1 MNDILEKITL
11 SSLIESTIVA
21 LFTILFLRFL
31 TKINKKYLTKHE
43 DNSQMNGLVKVS
55 FQVVKTIIIACAILM
70 VLEING
76 INVTSLVAGLGLAS
90 AAVGLAL
97 QDFLKDSI
105 MGAHI
110 VSDHFF
116 SVGDTVK
123 YNDLVG
129 VIENF
134 NMKTTKI
141 RILVDNSV
149 LSICNRNIS
158 EITKLSDIAKVD
170 IDLPLAY
177 EEDFERVDVVLNTII
192 KKIGEMDNVQDAQY
206 LGTDAFLDSAIVY
219 KLRFY
224 CPRSEMY
231 DLRRLAL
238 RIIQIELRDNN
249 MSIPYNKLD
258 VHYEK

>member
-1 MNDILEKITL
+1 
-11 SSLIESTIVA
+11 
-21 LFTILFLRFL
+21 
-31 TKINKKYLTKHE
+31 
-43 DNSQMNGLVKVS
+43 
-55 FQVVKTIIIACAILM
+55 
-70 VLEING
+70 
-76 INVTSLVAGLGLAS
+76 
-90 AAVGLAL
+90 
-97 QDFLKDSI
+97 
-105 MGAHI
+105 MGVHN

-116 SVGDTVK
+116 SVGDMVK

-129 VIENF
+129 VVENF
-134 NMKTTKI
+134 NMMTTKI

-177 EEDFERVDVVLNTII
+177 EEDFERVDEVLNKII
-192 KKIGEMDNVQDAQY
+192 VRIAAMNNVQDAQY

-249 MSIPYNKLD
+249 ISIPYNKFAIILFGGD
-258 VHYEK
+258 NAIYR

>member
-1 MNDILEKITL
+1 MNNILEKITL
-11 SSLIESTIVA
+11 SSLIESIIVA

-105 MGAHI
+105 MGVHI

-116 SVGDTVK
+116 SVGDMVK

-129 VIENF
+129 VVENF
-134 NMKTTKI
+134 NMNTKI

-158 EITKLSDIAKVD
+158 EIIKLSDVTKVD

-177 EEDFERVDVVLNTII
+177 EEDFERVDEVLNKII
-192 KKIGEMDNVQDAQY
+192 VRIAAMNNVQDAQY

-258 VHYEK
+258 VHNY

>member
-1 MNDILEKITL
+1 MNNLLEKITL
-11 SSLIESTIVA
+11 SSLIESVVVV
-21 LFTILFLRFL
+21 LFTVLVLRFL
-31 TKINKKYLTKHE
+31 TKINRKYLLKHE
-43 DNSQMNGLVKVS
+43 DNTQMGPLVKVS
-55 FQVVKTIIIACAILM
+55 FQIVKTIIIACAVLL

-97 QDFLKDSI
+97 QDYLKDSI

-110 VSDHFF
+110 VADHFF
-116 SVGDTVK
+116 GVGDVVR

-129 VIENF
+129 VVESF

-141 RILVDNSV
+141 RILVDDSV
-149 LSICNRNIS
+149 LNICNRNIS
-158 EITKLSDIAKVD
+158 EITKLSETAKVD
-170 IDLPLAY
+170 IDLPLSY
-177 EEDFERVDVVLNTII
+177 EEDFEKVDVVLNAII
-192 KKIGEMDNVQDAQY
+192 KKISKMDNVKDAQY
-206 LGTDAFLDSAIVY
+206 LGTDDLKDSAIIY

-249 MSIPYNKLD
+249 ISIPYNKLD
-258 VHYEK
+258 VHNY

>member
-1 MNDILEKITL
+1 VNNILEKITL
-11 SSLIESTIVA
+11 SSLIESIVVA

-97 QDFLKDSI
+97 QDFLKDGI

-123 YNDLVG
+123 YNDLAG

-141 RILVDNSV
+141 RILADDSI
-149 LSICNRNIS
+149 LSNC
-158 EITKLSDIAKVD
+158 L
-170 IDLPLAY
+170 
-177 EEDFERVDVVLNTII
+177 
-192 KKIGEMDNVQDAQY
+192 M
-206 LGTDAFLDSAIVY
+206 
-219 KLRFY
+219 
-224 CPRSEMY
+224 
-231 DLRRLAL
+231 
-238 RIIQIELRDNN
+238 
-249 MSIPYNKLD
+249 
-258 VHYEK
+258 